1 MADCIRCIPGL
12 VGERDDEGP
21 SSVVEEKGAAEAFRT
36 SGAGRVAITALLSG
50 NWNPRKPS

>member
-21 SSVVEEKGAAEAFRT
+21 SSVVVEEKGAAEAFRT
-36 SGAGRVAITALLSG
+36 SGAGLVAITALLSG
-50 NWNPRKPS
+50 N